1 MPERQISASKVRRIQ
16 IFTGPFFP
24 PFTSN
29 VGQEMVPASHRVELN
44 KEPKCEEVVFFW
56 HVIHRRWQGRWPS
69 LVLSGDGTTCS
80 HVQAKVGQGDDTT
93 W

>member
-29 VGQEMVPASHRVELN
+29 VGQEMVPASHHVELN
-44 KEPKCEEVVFFW
+44 KEPKCEEFFFFLAC
-56 HVIHRRWQGRWPS
+56 HTPS
-69 LVLSGDGTTCS
+69 LARSLAVACAFWRWYNL
-80 HVQAKVGQGDDTT
+80 
-93 W
+93 